1 MYHELEVIELP
12 KSFVEWQF
20 SERKENA
27 EKFGGMPSLAVAPI
41 ILTLPENQEE
51 NFTTEPKVIGMT
63 AKREFLEEYTEKFK
77 NIYERNVADGKGK
90 VSKEALNFLADY
102 YSNSEN
108 LNLTCF
114 SSLEVA
120 TSQTMKNLEKNP
132 FCTLLFYNFALRRGQ
147 FRIFKVES
155 FAQIVD
161 KNDPFFDYVYHRNSL
176 FHGRA
181 EKCKVLRFNVLSVTE
196 TKARM

>member
-12 KSFVEWQF
+12 QSFIEWQF
-20 SERKENA
+20 AERKENA

-51 NFTTEPKVIGMT
+51 NFISEPKVIGMT
-63 AKREFLEEYTEKFK
+63 AKPKFLEEYTDKFK
-77 NIYERNVADGKGK
+77 DIYERNVSAGKGK
-90 VSKEALNFLADY
+90 VSKEALGFLAEY
-102 YSNSEN
+102 YSNPEK

-120 TSQTMKNLEKNP
+120 SSQTMRNLEKSP
-132 FCTLLFYNFALRRGQ
+132 YCTLLFYNFALRKGQ
-147 FRIFKVES
+147 FRVFKVES

-161 KNDPFFDYVYHRNSL
+161 KDDPFFDYVYHRNSL

-181 EKCKVLRFNVLSVTE
+181 EECKVLRFNVLSVTE
-196 TKARM
+196 SKARM